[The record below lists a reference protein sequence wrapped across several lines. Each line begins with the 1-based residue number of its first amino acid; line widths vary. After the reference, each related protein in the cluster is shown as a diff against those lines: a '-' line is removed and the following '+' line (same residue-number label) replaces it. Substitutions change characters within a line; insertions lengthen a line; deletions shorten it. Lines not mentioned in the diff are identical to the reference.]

1 MQHIKL
7 LLLTLLVCG
16 FWSCNQG
23 GAVPPTSLT
32 SPDEQIKID
41 FLLTEEGQPAYAV
54 SFKGKTVVD
63 TSTLGFDL
71 RDMPALGKGMEIQTV
86 DVSQFSETWE
96 MPWGEQREVIN
107 NYKQMTVSLKETAA
121 PNRML
126 NIIFKAYD
134 DGIGFRYD
142 FPAQAGLDTLIIMD
156 ELTQF
161 QMTGDHRTWWHP
173 ADWDCYELQY
183 YDTKISEID
192 TTGKKGDNTAGF
204 TPEHAV
210 NTPFTMKTSDG
221 VYLSIHEAN
230 LTDYAGMTAKVDTAN
245 LLFTSDLVASRRYGW
260 SVKRAV
266 PFQTPWRTIQIA
278 DRAGDLIESNLIVN
292 LNEPSVIEDMSWFE
306 PTKYMGIWWEMH
318 LGLNTWKYEG
328 GQHGATTERA
338 KTLID
343 YCAEKGFGAILV
355 EGWNTGW
362 ERWIGFPDREGV
374 FDFVTP
380 YPDYDLK
387 EVVRY
392 GKEKGVGII
401 MHHETSAA
409 TQTYDKMRDSAFRMM
424 QELGIRSVKT
434 GYVGPIQPEGEYH
447 HGQYMV
453 NHYRRVL
460 KDGAKYQVAINAH
473 EPIKAT
479 GIRRT
484 YPNAIAR
491 EGVRGQEFNA
501 WANDGGNKTSHLPT
515 VAFTRLLGGPLDY
528 TPGAFLR
535 KLEDF
540 GKGHGRKLNDLNTTI
555 GHEIALYVV
564 INSPIQ
570 MICDLP
576 EHIGNHP
583 FLEFIQDVGVNWET
597 TKALDGEPG
606 DYVVIARN
614 ERGTDK
620 WFVGAITD
628 ETGRDVEVKLDFL
641 EPGKTYNAKIY
652 GDGDN
657 AHYETNPDDYEVSLQ
672 GDLTNESTIK
682 LTLAPGGGA
691 AISLLP
697 AGE

>member
-1 MQHIKL
+1 MRHIKL

-32 SPDEQIKID
+32 SPNEQIKID
-41 FLLTEEGQPAYAV
+41 FLLTAEGQPAYAV

-86 DVSQFSETWE
+86 NVSQFSETWE

-142 FPAQAGLDTLIIMD
+142 FPTQAGLDTLIIMD

-210 NTPFTMKTSDG
+210 NTPFTMKTADG

-260 SVKRAV
+260 SVKRAL

-278 DRAGDLIESNLIVN
+278 DRAGDLIESNMIVN

-338 KTLID
+338 
-343 YCAEKGFGAILV
+343 
-355 EGWNTGW
+355 
-362 ERWIGFPDREGV
+362 
-374 FDFVTP
+374 
-380 YPDYDLK
+380 
-387 EVVRY
+387 
-392 GKEKGVGII
+392 
-401 MHHETSAA
+401 
-409 TQTYDKMRDSAFRMM
+409 
-424 QELGIRSVKT
+424 
-434 GYVGPIQPEGEYH
+434 
-447 HGQYMV
+447 
-453 NHYRRVL
+453 
-460 KDGAKYQVAINAH
+460 
-473 EPIKAT
+473 
-479 GIRRT
+479 
-484 YPNAIAR
+484 
-491 EGVRGQEFNA
+491 
-501 WANDGGNKTSHLPT
+501 
-515 VAFTRLLGGPLDY
+515 
-528 TPGAFLR
+528 
-535 KLEDF
+535 
-540 GKGHGRKLNDLNTTI
+540 
-555 GHEIALYVV
+555 
-564 INSPIQ
+564 
-570 MICDLP
+570 
-576 EHIGNHP
+576 
-583 FLEFIQDVGVNWET
+583 
-597 TKALDGEPG
+597 
-606 DYVVIARN
+606 
-614 ERGTDK
+614 
-620 WFVGAITD
+620 
-628 ETGRDVEVKLDFL
+628 
-641 EPGKTYNAKIY
+641 
-652 GDGDN
+652 
-657 AHYETNPDDYEVSLQ
+657 
-672 GDLTNESTIK
+672 
-682 LTLAPGGGA
+682 
-691 AISLLP
+691 
-697 AGE
+697 